1 MQHDDMVAE
10 ICGTPVKLNKYQ
22 FDKYLHNQPQN
33 FFPAPLLKNVHKV
46 EPIKDLREFNIMI
59 GFENQ
64 ARELYKVQ
72 NYWNITYTLME
83 FRSYLFHGDFEK
95 RAYFKITHILV
106 YGGCTEYGHVD
117 LSGLFSTNKT
127 LELLKK
133 EKNPSVESLFELF
146 VPEYV
151 TSLESPSYEVIPTGW
166 LESLDDD
173 PVSLQATVCRDEKE
187 PRKEIYTKEEF
198 IRWYQKFQEMWHVK
212 EDGDKDWIRVQ
223 MIDAKDDMLIARIT
237 MSVQVGINETA
248 PVHDWDFRIVLRYN
262 DHGDEK
268 WYITKLDVLC
278 PPTIE
283 NYRDL
288 SLMHIADVV
297 TANFL
302 WYVNRLPKLVTWYQ
316 TLDFLKPFTHQ
327 NETNSIAVDIC
338 DQKNITNLKEI
349 YSTVI
354 NREFKKRLAPSED
367 IPRNITYILYF
378 VDNARF
384 DLPAQESTNFK
395 MFTAL
400 SPRAKEPWGWIY
412 EQIWDFKIRWDDKD
426 RFYYVDKM
434 ELTCPK
440 KIYTYY
446 WFHPVHFGGKENW
459 LRFGR
464 H

>member
-117 LSGLFSTNKT
+117 LSGLFSTNNT

-198 IRWYQKFQEMWHVK
+198 IRWYQKFLEMWHVK
-212 EDGDKDWIRVQ
+212 KDGDKDWIRVQ
-223 MIDAKDDMLIARIT
+223 MIHAKDDTLTARIT

-278 PPTIE
+278 PPTID

-288 SLMHIADVV
+288 SLMHIGDIV
-297 TANFL
+297 TANFIS
-302 WYVNRLPKLVTWYQ
+302 YAERLPMPVKWYQ

-327 NETNSIAVDIC
+327 NSILADIC
-338 DQKNITNLKEI
+338 DQKGIKNLTEI
-349 YSTVI
+349 YSKVM
-354 NREFKKRLAPSED
+354 NGEFKNMDTPKGED
-367 IPRNITYILYF
+367 IPKDNLYILYY
-378 VDNARF
+378 VDNVRF
-384 DLPAQESTNFK
+384 DEGKELAYFK
-395 MFTAL
+395 LFTAYFNL
-400 SPRAKEPWGWIY
+400 FT
-412 EQIWDFKIRWDDKD
+412 WDFKIRWDDKD
-426 RFYYVDKM
+426 RFYYVEKV
-434 ELTCPK
+434 ELACPK

-446 WFHPVHFGGKENW
+446 WFHPVHYGGKENW